1 MITSDNADK
10 HRSIGNKPIGYKS
23 IGNKITKP
31 LNFSGFVAFGRVELT
46 AKAFTSLVSCSFL
59 IFHFFS
65 VFKFFNYCKCDYSSK
80 NSTFAVVFAYKN

>member
-10 HRSIGNKPIGYKS
+10 HESIGNKP

-31 LNFSGFVAFGRVELT
+31 LKFSGFVAFRSSGVNSQ
-46 AKAFTSLVSCSFL
+46 AFTSFVSYSFL

-80 NSTFAVVFAYKN
+80 NCTFAVVFAYKK

>member
-10 HRSIGNKPIGYKS
+10 YESIGNKP

-31 LNFSGFVAFGRVELT
+31 LKFSGFVAFCRVELT
-46 AKAFTSLVSCSFL
+46 AKAFTALVSCSFL

>member
-10 HRSIGNKPIGYKS
+10 HESIGNKP

-31 LNFSGFVAFGRVELT
+31 LKFSGFVAFRRSGVDCQAL
-46 AKAFTSLVSCSFL
+46 TSLVSCSFL